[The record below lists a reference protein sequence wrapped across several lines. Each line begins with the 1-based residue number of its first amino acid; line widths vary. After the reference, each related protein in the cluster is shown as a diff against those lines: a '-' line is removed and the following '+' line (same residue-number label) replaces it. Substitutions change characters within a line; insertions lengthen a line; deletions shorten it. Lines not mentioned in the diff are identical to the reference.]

1 MNTYNNCEA
10 IPARNTY
17 LFQNNYENSAAYY
30 NQQIYQGQQA
40 CSFNMYETSLNRFS
54 HSTSTVYPWFT
65 NYAPSQ
71 SSSDINMQRNWSL
84 FTEKFSKIKKID
96 YDSPLVSFF
105 PGIIMLK
112 DFIYKLLLEKVLQD
126 RNIFNIFVGMK
137 MIESLLFS
145 SKEKISSFCNE
156 NSLDI
161 FSYRHGVK
169 NIINVHKKMFFK
181 Y

>member
-1 MNTYNNCEA
+1 
-10 IPARNTY
+10 
-17 LFQNNYENSAAYY
+17 
-30 NQQIYQGQQA
+30 
-40 CSFNMYETSLNRFS
+40 
-54 HSTSTVYPWFT
+54 
-65 NYAPSQ
+65 
-71 SSSDINMQRNWSL
+71 MQRNWSL